1 MGFLKTLKSWLSRT
15 PDRAEPSTPVDG
27 AQPSTSMIS
36 CEEALRVVY
45 EYLDGE
51 LPASSYVRVKE
62 HFDVCAR
69 CYPMLRFEESFRIA
83 VRGAATRERAP
94 SELRDSMLRALAEA
108 RSDD

>member
-1 MGFLKTLKSWLSRT
+1 MNFLKTLKSWLGRR
-15 PDRAEPSTPVDG
+15 PDG
-27 AQPSTSMIS
+27 AEASTSIDGAEAAPSMIS

-94 SELRDSMLRALAEA
+94 SELRDSMLQALAEA
-108 RSDD
+108 RSDN